1 MNTTNTEGVF
11 DQAKGKVK
19 QTLGEAF
26 NNQELANEGAADQVK
41 GHVKEAWGNVK
52 DTASHISHD
61 EAAETQTTAEA
72 NGHDART
79 SITNAA
85 EKAKDSINRGL
96 HNLEQEHAHS

>member
-19 QTLGEAF
+19 QALGETF

-52 DTASHISHD
+52 DTADHVRRD
-61 EAAETQTTAEA
+61 DAAEAHTHAETT
-72 NGHDART
+72 GHDARN
-79 SITNAA
+79 SVTNAA
-85 EKAKDSINRGL
+85 EHVKDSINRGL
-96 HNLEQEHAHS
+96 DNLKKDHDTR